1 MKKGTIRQ
9 LQRVV
14 RTLERMEGVIWNIT
28 KSDETLTTSDTISAG
43 RWMNDIA
50 QVKNHIERYIGK

>member
-14 RTLERMEGVIWNIT
+14 RTLERMEGVVWNIT

>member
-1 MKKGTIRQ
+1 MKKGTTRQ